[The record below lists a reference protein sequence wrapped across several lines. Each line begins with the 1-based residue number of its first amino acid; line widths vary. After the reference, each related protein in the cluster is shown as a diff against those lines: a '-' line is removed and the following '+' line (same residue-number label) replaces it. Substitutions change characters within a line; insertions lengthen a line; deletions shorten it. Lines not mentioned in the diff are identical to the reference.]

1 MDEVIPRKQQHKRIG
16 VAVLTSDKTDFKE
29 INAIRCKEGH
39 SKNINTVGRNTPIN
53 ASQPKTTAEK
63 HEEKIDKIW

>member
-1 MDEVIPRKQQHKRIG
+1 M
-16 VAVLTSDKTDFKE
+16 SDKTDFKE